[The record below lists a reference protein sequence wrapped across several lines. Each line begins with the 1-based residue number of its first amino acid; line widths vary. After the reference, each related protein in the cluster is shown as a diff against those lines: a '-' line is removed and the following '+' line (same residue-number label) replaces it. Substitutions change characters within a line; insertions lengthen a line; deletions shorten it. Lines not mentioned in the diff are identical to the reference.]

1 MSPAPSGAEPRRR
14 ALLALGLGLVASPA
28 LAQTPPDPAAK
39 SRPARSLV
47 LLVGGPGGGAGDR
60 WARGFAPYLE
70 RQLPRAALGVEA
82 VPGEG
87 GLTAIRRLLEA
98 SDARLMG
105 TVSAPLLFSR
115 AIELGETPLLH
126 GLDWLAA
133 VSEEPIVLVT
143 ADRPG
148 TDLAGFRALG
158 EAATLGLPPPG
169 TAAALFGHAWMGLSP
184 ANLLHFPSAAAARQ
198 AALAGNVAA
207 AAVTLPEAIGAIRD
221 GRLVPLG
228 LASAS
233 RCALLPEVPTLAEQ
247 GFPLIAS
254 AQRGFVLP
262 PGVPPRIRERLVAA
276 LRATVEDPEF
286 RARGDSAGFIPRF
299 LAPEAW
305 SAQVADSLSRLGR
318 RWSEEPWQINTRG

>member
-1 MSPAPSGAEPRRR
+1 MAA
-14 ALLALGLGLVASPA
+14 PA
-28 LAQTPPDPAAK
+28 LAQTPPDPPVPGVK
-39 SRPARSLV
+39 SRPARSLI
-47 LLVGGPGGGAGDR
+47 LMVGGPAGGAADR

-98 SDARLMG
+98 STEARMMG
-105 TVSAPLLFSR
+105 TVSAPLLISR
-115 AIELGETPLLH
+115 AVELGQTSLLS

-133 VSEEPIVLVT
+133 VSDEPVVLVT
-143 ADRPG
+143 AVRPG
-148 TDLAGFRALG
+148 GDLAAFRAMG

-169 TAAALFGHAWMGLSP
+169 TAAALFGDAWMRLSP
-184 ANLLHFPSAAAARQ
+184 ASLLHFPSAAAARQ

-207 AAVTLPEAIGAIRD
+207 AAVALTEAIGAIRE
-221 GRLVPLG
+221 GRLEPLG

-233 RCALLPEVPTLAEQ
+233 RCPLLPEVPTLMEQ
-247 GFPLIAS
+247 GIPLIAG

-286 RARGDSAGFIPRF
+286 RARGDSAGFVPRF
-299 LAPEAW
+299 IAPEVW
-305 SAQVADSLSRLGR
+305 SAQITASIERLGR
-318 RWSEEPWQINTRG
+318 RWAEEPWQINARG